1 MRVRETTRLLEKVT
15 IPITTQWSNNPTA
28 INFVFSLLFVVF
40 GNIEVHTKIFSTHS
54 YAGDSTVTP
63 KMFYTSSP
71 PDHHPERNQDAKS

>member
-1 MRVRETTRLLEKVT
+1 MVRVRETTRLSEKVT

-54 YAGDSTVTP
+54 YAGDSTV
-63 KMFYTSSP
+63 
-71 PDHHPERNQDAKS
+71 DAKDVLYLIPTRSSSRAEPRC